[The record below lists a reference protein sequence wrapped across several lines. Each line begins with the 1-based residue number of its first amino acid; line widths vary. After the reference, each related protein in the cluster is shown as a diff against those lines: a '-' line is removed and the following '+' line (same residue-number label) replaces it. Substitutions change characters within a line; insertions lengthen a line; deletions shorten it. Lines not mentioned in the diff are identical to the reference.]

1 MTQPLLQAKSIAKTF
16 SQGRLD
22 VPVLFD
28 IDLALQPGE
37 FVAIMGP
44 SGCGKSTLMHI
55 LGLMLSPTA
64 GQLWIDGR
72 DVSNIK
78 ANGRARLRRKKIGF
92 VFQRFNLLP
101 TVTARQNICV
111 AERIRGHEIDG
122 QIDRILDDVDMTH
135 KAHHKPGQLSIGE
148 QQRIAVA
155 RAVVHRPA
163 ILMADEPTGNLDSH
177 NAQHVLDLFR
187 QINRDYGIT
196 VLMIT
201 HSPSAA
207 QAADRILHMTDGRIN
222 PDIP

>member
-1 MTQPLLQAKSIAKTF
+1 MTQPLLQAKNIAKTF
-16 SQGRLD
+16 TQGRLD

-28 IDLALQPGE
+28 IDLTLQSGE

-55 LGLMLSPTA
+55 LGLMLSPSA
-64 GQLWIDGR
+64 GRLWIEGQE
-72 DVSNIK
+72 VSNVG
-78 ANGRARLRRKKIGF
+78 ANGRARLRRQKIGF

-101 TVTARQNICV
+101 TVTARQNLCV
-111 AERIRGHEIDG
+111 AERIRRHDIDG
-122 QIDRILDDVDMTH
+122 QIDRALDDVGMTH

-148 QQRIAVA
+148 QQRIAIA

-163 ILMADEPTGNLDSH
+163 LLMADEPTGNLDSQ

-187 QINRDYGIT
+187 QINRDHGIT

-201 HSPSAA
+201 HSASAA
-207 QAADRILHMTDGRIN
+207 QAADRILHMTDGRVN
-222 PDIP
+222 HA